1 MPEDTPQP
9 SPLDLHLASQYPAAI
24 RQSQPADSPVV
35 GSPAICSPIACFN
48 RSAQELATLL
58 HRAGLSPLPERRLL
72 SIRGEDQQ
80 RWLNGM
86 VTNTIQDL
94 APGHS
99 NYNFALNAQGRILG
113 DLTAYR
119 LPDRI
124 LLSTDAAQVHRL
136 VEHLDHFIIMDDVEL
151 TTLPDR
157 TALGVVGP
165 QAASLLERAGIP
177 TPVED
182 QSFLDAADLAPH
194 PVLVAREY
202 SPSEYG
208 QAIPRFTLWVA
219 ASDAPALWD
228 RFIAAG
234 LSPVGTEATEA
245 LRILDGIAQYGVDFN
260 DQHLPQEV
268 DAVRPL
274 HFRKGCYLGQEIVE
288 RIRSRAHVNRQLR
301 VVELEGSRPS
311 PLPVSVHAEQADQTT
326 GIGEVTSL
334 SALPTQNGHRLV
346 GLALLRKE
354 PVERNQP
361 LGYADGRLKVL
372 DPGSLMELRSEILAS
387 S

>member
-9 SPLDLHLASQYPAAI
+9 SPLDLHLASQYPAAV
-24 RQSQPADSPVV
+24 RQSQSS
-35 GSPAICSPIACFN
+35 GSPAVCTSIACFD
-48 RSAQELATLL
+48 RSAQELAILL
-58 HRAGLSPLPERRLL
+58 HKAGVSARRERRLL
-72 SIRGEDQQ
+72 SVGGADQQ

-86 VTNTIQDL
+86 VTNTIKDL
-94 APGHS
+94 IPGHT

-165 QAASLLERAGIP
+165 QAATLLERAGIP
-177 TPVED
+177 TPVDE

-194 PVLVAREY
+194 PMLVVREY

-208 QAIPRFTLWVA
+208 QVVPRFTLWVA

-228 RFIAAG
+228 RLVAAG
-234 LSPVGTEATEA
+234 LGPIGTEATEA

-268 DAVRPL
+268 DAVGPL

-301 VVELEGSRPS
+301 VVELQGERPS
-311 PLPVSVHAEQADQTT
+311 LLPESVHAEQADQTT
-326 GIGEVTSL
+326 EIGEITSL
-334 SALPTQNGHRLV
+334 TALPTKDGPRLI
-346 GLALLRKE
+346 GLAMLRKE

-361 LGYADGRLKVL
+361 LRYAEGRLKVL
-372 DPGSLMELRSEILAS
+372 DTGSLMELRSAVLAS
-387 S
+387 K